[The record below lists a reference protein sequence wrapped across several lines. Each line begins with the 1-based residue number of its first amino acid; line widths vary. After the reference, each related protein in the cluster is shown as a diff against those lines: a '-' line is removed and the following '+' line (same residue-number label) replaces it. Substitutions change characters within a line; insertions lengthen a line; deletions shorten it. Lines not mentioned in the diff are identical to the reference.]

1 MAFKS
6 KKGILGKRGAGYFD
20 PEGSGY
26 DMNSAIRAGM
36 KRDKT
41 GHMGSRNPQTGQIL
55 KGKNHPTFNKT
66 AEGERQAG
74 YEMYKGDDGKYYS
87 RKAIK

>member
-1 MAFKS
+1 
-6 KKGILGKRGAGYFD
+6 
-20 PEGSGY
+20 
-26 DMNSAIRAGM
+26 M